1 MKTTRPIAVV
11 ILSFAVALPAVA
23 KDKPFAPVE
32 DAVKQ
37 RTKRTVRWEQD
48 MAARAES
55 QAQARALLKKP
66 LTVSSA
72 VQIAL
77 LNNRE
82 LQATFGEIG
91 LSYADVRAARTLAN
105 PEANLDIKFPNQP
118 PKHPLYEWGIA
129 QNFLDLLM
137 LPLRTRVAR
146 DQLAAA
152 QFRVSDAVV
161 KLIADVKA
169 AHYELQA
176 DQALLARLHIVLDA
190 QEASLQLMQKI
201 HGAGN
206 AKDLSLSREQAAY
219 SQARLEVARV
229 EAEEREHREKLNRL
243 LGLWGGDTTWKISG
257 ELPTVPDSEP
267 SVKGLET
274 LAVGNR
280 LDLAAA
286 RSELESAVKALGLE
300 KKFRFIGA
308 LDFGIAG
315 EHDPDA
321 LNLLGPS
328 IRFELPIF
336 NQGQARI
343 ARDEARLSIAQ
354 GKFEQLAIDIRSD
367 VRELRD
373 RLISKRDIARFYRD
387 ELLPTR
393 QRIVALTLL
402 DYNGMLLGAFEL
414 FGAKREEIE
423 AERAYIQANRD
434 YWIARTV
441 LERAV
446 GGDLDGAP
454 RTQPKAAAPAPKSST
469 PAGHQHH

>member
-1 MKTTRPIAVV
+1 MKTTRLIAAVV
-11 ILSFAVALPAVA
+11 FGLAISFSAMA

-37 RTKRTVRWEQD
+37 RTRRTVRWEQD
-48 MAARAES
+48 MAARSES
-55 QAQARALLKKP
+55 QAQVRALLKKP
-66 LTVSSA
+66 LTVSGA

-105 PEANLDIKFPNQP
+105 PEADLSVKFPNGP

-161 KLIADVKA
+161 KLIAEVKA
-169 AHYELQA
+169 GYYELQA
-176 DQALLARLHIVLDA
+176 DQALLERLHIILDA
-190 QEASLQLMQKI
+190 QDASLELMQKI
-201 HGAGN
+201 HAAGN
-206 AKDLSLSREQAAY
+206 TKDLSLSREQAAY
-219 SQARLEVARV
+219 SQARLEVAMA
-229 EAEEREHREKLNRL
+229 EAEGREHREKLNRL
-243 LGLWGGDTTWKISG
+243 LGLWGGDTTWKITG
-257 ELPTVPDSEP
+257 ELPAVPDSEP
-267 SVKGLET
+267 GVKGLET
-274 LAVGNR
+274 LAVGHR

-308 LDFGIAG
+308 LDFGLVA
-315 EHDPDA
+315 EHEPDG
-321 LNLLGPS
+321 LSLVGPS
-328 IRFELPIF
+328 IRFELPVF
-336 NQGQARI
+336 NQGQARL
-343 ARDEARLSIAQ
+343 ARGEAQLGIAQ
-354 GKFEQLAIDIRSD
+354 NKFEQLAIDIRSD

-387 ELLPTR
+387 ELLPMR

-402 DYNGMLLGAFEL
+402 EYNGMLLGAFEL
-414 FGAKREEIE
+414 FSAKREEIE
-423 AERAYIQANRD
+423 AERASIQANRD
-434 YWIARTV
+434 YWITRAA

-454 RTQPKAAAPAPKSST
+454 RPSPKTTATSTKSST
-469 PAGHQHH
+469 PASHQNH